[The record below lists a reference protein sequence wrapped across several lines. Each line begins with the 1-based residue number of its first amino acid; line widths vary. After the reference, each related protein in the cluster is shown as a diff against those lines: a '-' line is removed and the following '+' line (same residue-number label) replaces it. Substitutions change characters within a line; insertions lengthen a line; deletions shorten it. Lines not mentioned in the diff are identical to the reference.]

1 MNCFSQRFRQT
12 APMLGSSKNELVPSK
27 PPRRNGWSWPPQA
40 FQVVGWSVYSYLTI
54 VSFGIYIPLLPLPW
68 KHVVYT
74 VSLTHSG
81 SFLFEYGANISLCW
95 VFLSFFVC
103 AAEQDKDFVVWR
115 VCMGCMWHTF
125 FFWPKRHNQWPFC
138 KLLNATWCQPQEQSM
153 SSVFISHAQD
163 LYSSC
168 SLILVPL
175 NIFHI
180 TAHLS
185 HAAIFFKDVYKK
197 TTKKTKLPWLFCAAD
212 GRSVY
217 CALIRTHRSSHCRS
231 SRWQREGQAELFHA
245 DASLWPNK
253 ATACYPRPTLL
264 SLWCE
269 CVCILSSSL

>member
-1 MNCFSQRFRQT
+1 MEQT
-12 APMLGSSKNELVPSK
+12 LACAGV
-27 PPRRNGWSWPPQA
+27 
-40 FQVVGWSVYSYLTI
+40 
-54 VSFGIYIPLLPLPW
+54 
-68 KHVVYT
+68 
-74 VSLTHSG
+74 
-81 SFLFEYGANISLCW
+81 
-95 VFLSFFVC
+95 FFVFFC
-103 AAEQDKDFVVWR
+103 LCCWTGQGFCCVACLYGLQSHPVWQ
-115 VCMGCMWHTF
+115 TF

-138 KLLNATWCQPQEQSM
+138 KLLNAAWCQPQEQSM

-175 NIFHI
+175 NIFSHYCTFI
-180 TAHLS
+180 T
-185 HAAIFFKDVYKK
+185 IFFKGVKK
-197 TTKKTKLPWLFCAAD
+197 KKKNLPWLLFCAAD

-253 ATACYPRPTLL
+253 ATACYPRPALL